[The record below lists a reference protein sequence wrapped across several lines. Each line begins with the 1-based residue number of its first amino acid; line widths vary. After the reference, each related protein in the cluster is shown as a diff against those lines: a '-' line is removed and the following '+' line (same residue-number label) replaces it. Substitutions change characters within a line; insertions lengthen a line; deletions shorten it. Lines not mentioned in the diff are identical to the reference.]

1 MAKVNLGKPD
11 FSNGVNDYIDR
22 ERIRELRLK
31 RPNEDVQRA
40 EDRINLTGGKHDALT
55 QLDNMIT
62 KVRSSRDS
70 LKLATLKPIKTSV
83 IATSDV
89 GVGTDYLTVNVGDSA
104 LLESTNI
111 QINAIATSGYVR
123 VVSNNFGLH
132 FDQNVLA
139 FNQIIINGGAGAI
152 NIAIN
157 NGVDTLATVANNINN
172 DVNITGQNLRA
183 EVLTVGVN
191 QYELVIRSTVTGLRT
206 ITAQMDDG
214 ILPLNVRSSANIG
227 EGADGLNAQITVIG
241 RVINQASNEFL
252 NILPGVSI
260 TALKQNIGVQ
270 AQTISVIKDP
280 KAMSRAANSFIENCN
295 DILAFLAKQQQRV
308 KVGEAFKPA
317 EGSFLTDSLSSI
329 ETLKIIS
336 SQILA
341 GSPGASLKTL
351 KAIGIDYIKIP
362 ATDDTPEIP
371 RFDISDA
378 DLFKKSVTD
387 NWDNVQKLFLDDMKI
402 TPVGAVSSLAKSNDI
417 SKILPTRV
425 LGRDITIAVG
435 VVGGVANAVT
445 FDLNDGNG
453 AIPGVVAGGI
463 ITFPGT
469 DLEGLQLIFNPLAAP
484 NGNENFTLN
493 MTQGIA
499 DRIKIAT
506 EQPLVKREKDL
517 ALTELGSDQKRLE
530 KAKARLATKTK
541 QLEKSFQKMDIQ
553 SFRAFAFNQL
563 LQAQLAIAVS

>member
-22 ERIRELRLK
+22 ERIRDLRLK

-62 KVRSSRDS
+62 KVRSSRGS

-83 IATSDV
+83 VTTSDV
-89 GVGTDYLTVNVGDSA
+89 GIGTDYLTVNVGDNA

-111 QINAIATSGYVR
+111 QINAVATAGYVR
-123 VVSNNFGLH
+123 VTSNNAGAH
-132 FDQNVLA
+132 FNQNVLA
-139 FNQIIINGGAGAI
+139 FDQITINDGGVAI
-152 NIAIN
+152 DIAIA
-157 NGVDTLATVANNINN
+157 NGVDTLAAVASNINN
-172 DVNITGQNLRA
+172 DVNITGRNLHA
-183 EVLTVGVN
+183 EILTVGVN
-191 QYELVIRSTVTGLRT
+191 QYELVIRSTVTGART
-206 ITAQMDDG
+206 ITAQMNG
-214 ILPLNVRSSANIG
+214 LNIRSSATVGQGVNG
-227 EGADGLNAQITVIG
+227 VDAQITVIG

-260 TALKQNIGVQ
+260 TALKQNIGIQ
-270 AQTISVIKDP
+270 AQTISVVKDP
-280 KAMSRAANSFIENCN
+280 KAMGGKATSFLNECN
-295 DILAFLAKQQQRV
+295 EALIFLAKQQQRV

-329 ETLKIIS
+329 EVLKIIS

-341 GSPGASLKTL
+341 GSPGTSLKVL
-351 KAIGIDYIKIP
+351 KAIGIEYIKIP
-362 ATDDTPEIP
+362 ATDDNPETQKFEI
-371 RFDISDA
+371 A
-378 DLFKKSVTD
+378 DEVLFFKSVTD

-402 TPVGAVSSLAKSNDI
+402 TPVGAVSSLSKSDDI

-425 LGRDITIAVG
+425 LGIDITIAVT
-435 VVGGVANAVT
+435 VNLGVATAVT
-445 FDLNDGNG
+445 FDLHDGNG
-453 AIPGVVAGGI
+453 LINGVVAGGI

-484 NGNENFTLN
+484 DGNQNFTLN
-493 MTQGIA
+493 VTQGIA